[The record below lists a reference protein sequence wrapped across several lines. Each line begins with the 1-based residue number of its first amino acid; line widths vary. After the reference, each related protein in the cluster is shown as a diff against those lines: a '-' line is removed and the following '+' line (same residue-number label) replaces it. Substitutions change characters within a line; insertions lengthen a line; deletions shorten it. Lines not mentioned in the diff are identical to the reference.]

1 MIRLFQQDSRATK
14 LVFGVVIGFAILAM
28 IVALVPGIF
37 DNGTAGNS
45 ATYATVRS
53 PSWYGRITGDTV
65 AITNAEVENSAR
77 AQLRQQGMPEM
88 YLPYILARAGQ
99 QQVERA
105 VLVREADHLGL
116 QVANED
122 LQRELKT
129 GPLSQYLFPG
139 GEFIGLDK
147 YQDFVQKF
155 FGISVV
161 QFESEVKQ
169 DLELQRLEALVTGGV
184 SVSETAARAAYLKQG
199 EKVKFDYAVISAADV
214 KKNINPSE
222 SELQT
227 YFTNNAA
234 KYATAVPEER
244 RIEFFSVDASNL
256 PGGVPKVSD
265 AEIGAYYSAH
275 AADYKVPEEVK
286 TRHILITV
294 PKGADPKTDAAA
306 KAKAEALR
314 AQIAGGASLAEL
326 AKTNSDDP
334 GSKAQGGELPM
345 IPTSSLDPSY
355 ARAAMALSPGQTSG
369 VVRSQFGYHI
379 IQTEQ
384 KDTAHTRNLAEVK
397 DDIAGKLSAQ
407 KFAQAQSNF
416 ANQLAADAKKNGMDA
431 TAKAHNVPV
440 TTTDFLGRNG
450 TVASLPDSASL
461 LSAAF
466 GTAKGAAPAAVS
478 TGEGY
483 AIFQVADIKAAHAPL
498 FADWK
503 GHVLD
508 DYRDERA
515 PALMNSE
522 LKKLDDLARQRGD
535 LHKAAAE
542 MNLPV
547 KTSDFVGHDG
557 QVADLGPLS
566 GDAAAIF
573 TLPQGGISGP
583 LNLGSNGVASN
594 GAVAQ
599 VLDKH
604 QPTADDMA
612 QHVGPARDKLID
624 QQRAEVF
631 NVFAGTLMDRY
642 QRAGAIVYSRKP
654 TGPPQGS

>member
-14 LVFGVVIGFAILAM
+14 VVFGVVIGFAILAM
-28 IVALVPGIF
+28 VVTLVPGIF
-37 DNGTAGNS
+37 DNSTANNS
-45 ATYATVRS
+45 TTYATVRS
-53 PSWYGRITGDTV
+53 PSWYGRLSGDSV

-77 AQLRQQGMPEM
+77 AQLRQQQMPEM

-105 VLVREADHLGL
+105 VLVREADQLGL
-116 QVANED
+116 QVANAD

-139 GEFIGLDK
+139 GQFIGMEK
-147 YQDFVQKF
+147 YQDFVQQF
-155 FGISVV
+155 FGISTV

-199 EKVKFDYAVISAADV
+199 EKVKFDYAVISSAEV
-214 KKNINPSE
+214 KKNINPSDA
-222 SELQT
+222 ELET
-227 YFTNNAA
+227 YFKSNGA
-234 KYATAVPEER
+234 KYATAIPEQR
-244 RIEFFSVDASNL
+244 KIEFFSVDASNL
-256 PGGVPKVSD
+256 PGGVPKPSE
-265 AEIGAYYSAH
+265 AEIQAYYNAH
-275 AADYKVPEEVK
+275 TADYQVPEEVK

-294 PKGADPKTDAAA
+294 PKGADAKTDAAA
-306 KAKAEALR
+306 KAKAQALLT
-314 AQIAGGASLAEL
+314 QIQAGASLAEL

-345 IPTSSLDPSY
+345 IPTSSLDPAY
-355 ARAAMALSPGQTSG
+355 AKAAMALNPGQTSG
-369 VVRSQFGYHI
+369 LVRSQFGYHI
-379 IQTEQ
+379 IQTEAKQ
-384 KDTAHTRNLAEVK
+384 TAHTKTLAEVK
-397 DDIAGKLSAQ
+397 DEITGKLSAQ

-416 ANQLAADAKKNGMDA
+416 ANQLAAEAQKSGMDA
-431 TAKAHNVPV
+431 AAKAHNLQV

-466 GTAKGAAPAAVS
+466 GAAKGAAPQAVS

-483 AIFQVADIKAAHAPL
+483 AIFQVQDVKAAHAPL

-508 DYRDERA
+508 DYRDEKA

-522 LKKLDDLARQRGD
+522 LRKLDDLAKQRGD

-547 KTSDFVGHDG
+547 KSSDLVGQDG
-557 QVADLGPLS
+557 QVADLGPMT

-573 TLPQGGISGP
+573 ALPQGGISAP
-583 LNLGSNGVASN
+583 LNLGPN

-599 VLDKH
+599 VVEKQ
-604 QPTADDMA
+604 QPSPDDMA
-612 QHVGPARDKLID
+612 QHVGPTRDKLVD

-642 QRAGAIVYSRKP
+642 QRAGAIIYSRKP
-654 TGPPQGS
+654 TGLPLGS

>member
-1 MIRLFQQDSRATK
+1 MIRLFQQDSRVTK

-28 IVALVPGIF
+28 VVTLVPGIF
-37 DNGTAGNS
+37 DNSTANNS
-45 ATYATVRS
+45 TVYATVRA
-53 PSWYGRITGDTV
+53 PSWYGRISGDSV

-77 AQLRQQGMPEM
+77 AQLRQQQMPEM

-139 GEFIGLDK
+139 GQFIGIDK
-147 YQDFVQKF
+147 YQDFVQQY

-184 SVSETAARAAYLKQG
+184 SVSETAARTAYLKQG
-199 EKVKFDYAVISAADV
+199 EKVKFDYAVISSADV
-214 KKNINPSE
+214 KKNINPSDA
-222 SELQT
+222 ELQT
-227 YFTNNAA
+227 YFTNNAS
-234 KYATAVPEER
+234 KYTTAIPEQR
-244 RIEFFSVDASNL
+244 KIQFFPVEASDL
-256 PGGVPKVSD
+256 PGGAPKVTD
-265 AEIGAYYSAH
+265 AEIQAYYNAH
-275 AADYKVPEEVK
+275 TADYQVPEEVK

-294 PKGADPKTDAAA
+294 PKGADAKTDAAA
-306 KAKAEALR
+306 KAKAEALLK
-314 AQIAGGASLAEL
+314 QIQGGASLAEL

-345 IPTSSLDPSY
+345 IPTSSLDPAY
-355 ARAAMALSPGQTSG
+355 AKAAMALNPGQTSG
-369 VVRSQFGYHI
+369 LVRSQFGYHI
-379 IQTEQ
+379 IQTEEKQ
-384 KDTAHTRNLAEVK
+384 TAHTKSVAEAR
-397 DDIAGKLSAQ
+397 DEITGKLSAQ
-407 KFAQAQSNF
+407 KFAQAQGAF
-416 ANQLAADAKKNGMDA
+416 ANQLAAEAKKDSMDA
-431 TAKAHNVPV
+431 IATAHHLQV
-440 TTTDFLGRNG
+440 TTTDYLGRNG
-450 TVASLPDSASL
+450 TVASLPNSASL

-466 GTAKGAAPAAVS
+466 GAAKGAAPQAVS

-483 AIFQVADIKAAHAPL
+483 AVFQVQDVKAAHAPL

-508 DYRDERA
+508 DYRDEKA
-515 PALMNSE
+515 PALLNSE
-522 LKKLDDLARQRGD
+522 LRKLDDLAKQRGD

-542 MNLPV
+542 MNLAV
-547 KTSDFVGHDG
+547 KTSDLVGQDG
-557 QVADLGPLS
+557 QVPDLGAMT

-573 TLPQGGISGP
+573 ALPQGGISGAI
-583 LNLGSNGVASN
+583 NLGLN

-599 VLDKH
+599 LVDKQ
-604 QPTADDMA
+604 QPSAEDMA
-612 QHVGPARDKLID
+612 QHVGPTRDKLID
-624 QQRAEVF
+624 GQRAEVF

-654 TGPPQGS
+654 TGLPLGS

>member
-14 LVFGVVIGFAILAM
+14 VVFGVVIGFAILAM
-28 IVALVPGIF
+28 VVTLVPGIF
-37 DNGTAGNS
+37 DNSTANNS
-45 ATYATVRS
+45 TTYATVRS
-53 PSWYGRITGDTV
+53 PSWYGRLSGDSV
-65 AITNAEVENSAR
+65 AITNTEVENSAR
-77 AQLRQQGMPEM
+77 AQLRQQQMPEM

-105 VLVREADHLGL
+105 VLVREADQLGL
-116 QVANED
+116 QVANAD

-139 GEFIGLDK
+139 GQFIGMEK
-147 YQDFVQKF
+147 YQDFVQQF
-155 FGISVV
+155 FGISTV

-199 EKVKFDYAVISAADV
+199 EKVKFDYAVISSADV
-214 KKNINPSE
+214 KKNINPSDA
-222 SELQT
+222 ELET
-227 YFTNNAA
+227 YFKSNGA
-234 KYATAVPEER
+234 KYATAIPEQR
-244 RIEFFSVDASNL
+244 KIEFFSVDASNL
-256 PGGVPKVSD
+256 PGGVPKPSE
-265 AEIGAYYSAH
+265 AEIQAYYNAH
-275 AADYKVPEEVK
+275 TADYQVPEEVK

-294 PKGADPKTDAAA
+294 PKGADAKTDAAA
-306 KAKAEALR
+306 KAKAQALLT
-314 AQIAGGASLAEL
+314 QIQGGASLAEL

-345 IPTSSLDPSY
+345 IPTSSLDPAY
-355 ARAAMALSPGQTSG
+355 AKAAMALNPGQTSG
-369 VVRSQFGYHI
+369 LVRSQFGYHI
-379 IQTEQ
+379 IQTEAKQ
-384 KDTAHTRNLAEVK
+384 TAHTKTLAEVK
-397 DDIAGKLSAQ
+397 DEITGKLSAQ

-416 ANQLAADAKKNGMDA
+416 ANQLAAEAQKNGMDA
-431 TAKAHNVPV
+431 TAKAHNLQV

-466 GTAKGAAPAAVS
+466 GAAKGAAPQAVS

-483 AIFQVADIKAAHAPL
+483 AIFQVQDVKAAHAPL

-508 DYRDERA
+508 DYRDEKA
-515 PALMNSE
+515 PALMSSE
-522 LKKLDDLARQRGD
+522 LRKLDDLAKQRGD

-547 KTSDFVGHDG
+547 KSSDLVGQDG
-557 QVADLGPLS
+557 QVADLGPMT

-573 TLPQGGISGP
+573 ALPQGGISGP
-583 LNLGSNGVASN
+583 LNLGPN

-599 VLDKH
+599 VVEKQ
-604 QPTADDMA
+604 QPSPDDMA
-612 QHVGPARDKLID
+612 QHVGPTRDKLVD

-642 QRAGAIVYSRKP
+642 QRAGAIIYSRKP
-654 TGPPQGS
+654 TGLPLGS

>member
-14 LVFGVVIGFAILAM
+14 VVFGVVIGFAILAM
-28 IVALVPGIF
+28 VVTLVPGIF
-37 DNGTAGNS
+37 DNSTANNS
-45 ATYATVRS
+45 TTYATVRS
-53 PSWYGRITGDTV
+53 PSWYGRLSGDSV

-77 AQLRQQGMPEM
+77 AQLRQQQMPEM

-116 QVANED
+116 QVANAD

-139 GEFIGLDK
+139 GQFIGMEK
-147 YQDFVQKF
+147 YQDFVQQF
-155 FGISVV
+155 FGISTV

-199 EKVKFDYAVISAADV
+199 EKVKFDYAVISSADV
-214 KKNINPSE
+214 KKNINPSDA
-222 SELQT
+222 ELET
-227 YFTNNAA
+227 YFKSNGA
-234 KYATAVPEER
+234 KYATAIPEQR
-244 RIEFFSVDASNL
+244 KIEFFSVDASNL
-256 PGGVPKVSD
+256 PGGVPKPSE
-265 AEIGAYYSAH
+265 AEIQTYYNAH
-275 AADYKVPEEVK
+275 TADYQVPEEVK

-294 PKGADPKTDAAA
+294 PKGADAKTDAAA
-306 KAKAEALR
+306 KAKAQALLT
-314 AQIAGGASLAEL
+314 QIQGGASLAEL

-345 IPTSSLDPSY
+345 IPTSSLDPAY
-355 ARAAMALSPGQTSG
+355 AKAAMALNPGQTSG
-369 VVRSQFGYHI
+369 LVRSQFGYHI
-379 IQTEQ
+379 IQTEAKQ
-384 KDTAHTRNLAEVK
+384 TTHTKTLAELK
-397 DDIAGKLSAQ
+397 DEISGKLSAQ

-416 ANQLAADAKKNGMDA
+416 ANQLAAEAQKNGMDA
-431 TAKAHNVPV
+431 AAKAHNLQV

-466 GTAKGAAPAAVS
+466 GAAKGAAPQAVN

-483 AIFQVADIKAAHAPL
+483 AIFQVQDVKAAHAPL

-508 DYRDERA
+508 DYRDEKA
-515 PALMNSE
+515 PALMNSD
-522 LKKLDDLARQRGD
+522 LHKLDDLAKQRGD

-547 KTSDFVGHDG
+547 KSSDLVGQDG
-557 QVADLGPLS
+557 QVADLGPMT
-566 GDAAAIF
+566 GEAAAIF

-583 LNLGSNGVASN
+583 LNLGPN

-599 VLDKH
+599 VVEKQ
-604 QPTADDMA
+604 QPSPDDMA
-612 QHVGPARDKLID
+612 QHVGPTRDKLVD

-642 QRAGAIVYSRKP
+642 QRAGAIIYSRKP
-654 TGPPQGS
+654 TGLPLGS

>member
-14 LVFGVVIGFAILAM
+14 VVFGVVIGFAILAM
-28 IVALVPGIF
+28 VVTLVPGIF
-37 DNGTAGNS
+37 DNSTANNS
-45 ATYATVRS
+45 TTYATVRS
-53 PSWYGRITGDTV
+53 PSWYGRLSGDSV

-77 AQLRQQGMPEM
+77 AQLRQQQMPEM

-105 VLVREADHLGL
+105 VLVREADQLGL
-116 QVANED
+116 QVANAD

-139 GEFIGLDK
+139 GQFIGMEK
-147 YQDFVQKF
+147 YQDFVQQF
-155 FGISVV
+155 FGISTV

-199 EKVKFDYAVISAADV
+199 EKVKFDYAVISSAEV
-214 KKNINPSE
+214 KKNINPSDA
-222 SELQT
+222 ELET
-227 YFTNNAA
+227 YFKSNGA
-234 KYATAVPEER
+234 KYATAIPEQR
-244 RIEFFSVDASNL
+244 KIEFFSVDASNL
-256 PGGVPKVSD
+256 PGGVPKPSE
-265 AEIGAYYSAH
+265 AEIQAYYNAH
-275 AADYKVPEEVK
+275 TADYQVPEEVK

-294 PKGADPKTDAAA
+294 PKGADAKTDAAA
-306 KAKAEALR
+306 KAKAQALLT
-314 AQIAGGASLAEL
+314 QIQGGASLAEL

-345 IPTSSLDPSY
+345 IPTSSLDPAY
-355 ARAAMALSPGQTSG
+355 AKAAMALNPGQTSG
-369 VVRSQFGYHI
+369 LVRSQFGYHI
-379 IQTEQ
+379 IQTEAKQ
-384 KDTAHTRNLAEVK
+384 TAHTKTLAEVK
-397 DDIAGKLSAQ
+397 DEITGKLSAQ

-416 ANQLAADAKKNGMDA
+416 ANQLAAEAQKNGMDA
-431 TAKAHNVPV
+431 TAKAHNLQV

-466 GTAKGAAPAAVS
+466 GAAKGAAPQAVS

-483 AIFQVADIKAAHAPL
+483 AIFQVQDVKAAHAPL

-508 DYRDERA
+508 DYRDEKA
-515 PALMNSE
+515 PALMSSE
-522 LKKLDDLARQRGD
+522 LRKLDDLAKQRGD

-547 KTSDFVGHDG
+547 KSSDLVGQDG
-557 QVADLGPLS
+557 QVADLGPMT

-573 TLPQGGISGP
+573 ALPQGGISGP
-583 LNLGSNGVASN
+583 LNLGPN

-599 VLDKH
+599 VVEKQ
-604 QPTADDMA
+604 QPSPDDMA
-612 QHVGPARDKLID
+612 QHVGPTRDKLVD

-642 QRAGAIVYSRKP
+642 QRAGAIIYSRKP
-654 TGPPQGS
+654 TGLPLGS